1 MIQGGTGPLSVRQA
15 GPKDAEELSL
25 VHVLSWK
32 ETYAGVLSD
41 GFLAGLNPTARLEMW
56 KRILEGPRVSDH
68 WVACD
73 ADRIVGFAGR
83 EQPEQQ
89 HPGQPALLWGLYVL
103 QSHQCLGLGR
113 KLLEAALGDGP
124 ASLWVA
130 AQNERAIAFYRR
142 FGFQPDGAEDA
153 IAEWE
158 NLKTIRM
165 VR

>member
-1 MIQGGTGPLSVRQA
+1 MIQGGAGPLSVRQSR
-15 GPKDAEELSL
+15 PQDADELSR
-25 VHVLSWK
+25 VHVQSWK
-32 ETYAGVLSD
+32 ETYSGVLSD
-41 GFLAGLNPTARLEMW
+41 GFLAGLDRTARHEMW
-56 KRILEGPRVSDH
+56 KRVLEGPRVADH

-73 ADRIVGFAGR
+73 DDRIVGFAGR
-83 EQPEQQ
+83 EHPEQQ
-89 HPGQPALLWGLYVL
+89 HPGQPILLWGLYVL
-103 QSHQCLGLGR
+103 QSHQGLGVGR

-130 AQNERAIAFYRR
+130 AQNEQAIAFYRR
-142 FGFQPDGAEDA
+142 FGFQPDGAEEV

>member
-1 MIQGGTGPLSVRQA
+1 MSQAGTAPLSVRQA
-15 GPKDAEELSL
+15 GPKDAEELSR
-25 VHVLSWK
+25 VHVQSWR

-56 KRILEGPRVSDH
+56 KRILEGPRVADH
-68 WVACD
+68 WVACEGE
-73 ADRIVGFAGR
+73 RVVGFAGR
-83 EQPEQQ
+83 EYPEQQ
-89 HPGQPALLWGLYVL
+89 SMGSPVLLWGLYVL
-103 QSHQCLGLGR
+103 QSHQGLGLGR
-113 KLLEAALGDGP
+113 KLLEAAAGDGH

-142 FGFQPDGAEDA
+142 FGFQPDGAEDV

>member
-1 MIQGGTGPLSVRQA
+1 
-15 GPKDAEELSL
+15 
-25 VHVLSWK
+25 
-32 ETYAGVLSD
+32 
-41 GFLAGLNPTARLEMW
+41 
-56 KRILEGPRVSDH
+56 
-68 WVACD
+68 
-73 ADRIVGFAGR
+73 
-83 EQPEQQ
+83 
-89 HPGQPALLWGLYVL
+89 VL
-103 QSHQCLGLGR
+103 QSHQGLGLGR